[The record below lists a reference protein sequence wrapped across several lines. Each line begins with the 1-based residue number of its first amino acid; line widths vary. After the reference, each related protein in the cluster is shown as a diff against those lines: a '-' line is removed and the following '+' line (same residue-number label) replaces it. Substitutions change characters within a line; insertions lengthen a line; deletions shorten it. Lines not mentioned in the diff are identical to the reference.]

1 MVPLTLLG
9 TKWNDDNDY
18 GGSGC
23 GGDGGDAAEANA
35 DNNDDDDNLLYSR
48 LLLLS
53 DLYDNCE
60 LTLEVNVRYF
70 HFGVTFKLVVL
81 IPISWFYERF
91 ASPFNSYFY
100 IYIWVHHPSPQIFDS
115 NSS

>member
-23 GGDGGDAAEANA
+23 GGDGGDEAEANG
-35 DNNDDDDNLLYSR
+35 DNKDDDNNLLYSR

-53 DLYDNCE
+53 DLYMTIAN
-60 LTLEVNVRYF
+60 
-70 HFGVTFKLVVL
+70 
-81 IPISWFYERF
+81 
-91 ASPFNSYFY
+91 
-100 IYIWVHHPSPQIFDS
+100 
-115 NSS
+115 